1 MEHPRLMLPS
11 FSPHLRITEWTAVVG
26 GLCTSAM
33 NYAVVKELGV
43 WLDYAET
50 VYICFAWHTR
60 PLNWDTAAGGL
71 VMAL

>member
-1 MEHPRLMLPS
+1 
-11 FSPHLRITEWTAVVG
+11 
-26 GLCTSAM
+26 M